1 MTLRVPTQLRS
12 PRRVDAPRSAGYV
25 AAARAGLPALA
36 ALALAALAAAGCTA
50 RNGFPDAP
58 VSYEI
63 ARAAVAATAPAAPV
77 RAVFDWRLQER
88 DARFSGRGAAR
99 IEPPYRG
106 RVDLFG
112 PRGESVLSAAVV
124 EGELRLPPGGTTGA
138 VPPSPLLWSALGV
151 VRPPDGAEL
160 TGTWQDGARTRLE
173 YTRGGERWTFTL
185 HDQRLRSVEWRG
197 EGGGRQTVE
206 LRGDAPRGLPGEA
219 TFRDW
224 AAFVELVLTLEQVT
238 DADPFPPETWTPG
251 G

>member
-1 MTLRVPTQLRS
+1 MMLRS
-12 PRRVDAPRSAGYV
+12 APDPPARGRVDAPPRAGYV
-25 AAARAGLPALA
+25 PAPRAGLLALA
-36 ALALAALAAAGCTA
+36 ALALAGCAA

-63 ARAAVAATAPAAPV
+63 ARAAVEATAPAAAV

-88 DARFSGRGAAR
+88 DARFSGRGVAR
-99 IEPPYRG
+99 IEPPYHG

-112 PRGESVLSAAVV
+112 PRGEGVLSAALVG
-124 EGELRLPPGGTTGA
+124 GELRLPPGGSTSV

-151 VRPPDGAEL
+151 IRPPDDAEL

-185 HDQRLRSVEWRG
+185 HDGRLHQAEWRAP
-197 EGGGRQTVE
+197 GGARQTVE
-206 LRGDAPRGLPGEA
+206 LRGDAPRGLPREA

-224 AAFVELVLTLEQVT
+224 AAFVELVLTLDQVT
-238 DADPFPPETWTPG
+238 DADAFPPETWTPG